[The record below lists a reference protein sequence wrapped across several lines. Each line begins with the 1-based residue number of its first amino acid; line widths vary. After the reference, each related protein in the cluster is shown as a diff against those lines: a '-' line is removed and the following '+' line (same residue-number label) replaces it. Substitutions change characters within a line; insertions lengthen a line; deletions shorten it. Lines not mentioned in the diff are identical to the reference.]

1 MRLVLLWVSLLGL
14 SACVSTD
21 PYTGSQKASNTAKGA
36 GIGALA
42 GALVGAA
49 TSGSDNR
56 AEAAVLGA
64 LAGGAVGGGAGF
76 YMDKQE
82 AALRQRLEGTG
93 VSVRRNG
100 DAIRLI
106 MPGNITFDVASFD
119 VKSHFYPV
127 LDSVALVVEEFDKTA
142 INVSG
147 YTDSS
152 GSFQFNQSLSERRAN
167 SVASY
172 LQGVGVSAGRLHASG
187 YGPRQPVASN
197 DTEFGRESN
206 RRVEIDLM
214 PLE

>member
-1 MRLVLLWVSLLGL
+1 MRLILLVMAMIGL
-14 SACVSTD
+14 TACVSTD
-21 PYTGSQKASNTAKGA
+21 PYTGSQKTSNTAKGA

-56 AEAAVLGA
+56 AEATVLGA

-82 AALRQRLEGTG
+82 AQLRQRLEGTG
-93 VSVRRNG
+93 VRVQRDG

-106 MPGNITFDVASFD
+106 MPGNITFDVASYD
-119 VKSHFYPV
+119 VKTHFYPV

-142 INVSG
+142 ISVSG
-147 YTDSS
+147 HTDAS
-152 GSFQFNQSLSERRAN
+152 GSFQFNQNLSERRAD

-172 LQGVGVSAGRLHASG
+172 LKRQGVTPGRLHASG

-197 DTEFGRESN
+197 DTEVGRESN
-206 RRVEIDLM
+206 RRVEIDLL
-214 PLE
+214 PL